1 MPPHGTACM
10 SYAPCAAPLTK
21 EQMFVSQ
28 HAPLH
33 YQQTINTPRLCLRFS
48 QRRIRFMTSSFV
60 VTFVV
65 ALPRPPLCLP
75 STHTL
80 PNSAACEWPP
90 GRTPRLGARRR
101 AWRARRA
108 TGRSRP
114 RRGIP
119 AGNSEQYF
127 VGDGKHWQALQHCP
141 SGTVIASV
149 TYRKVG
155 RWQEPRC
162 GLRSAIAPHHC
173 TDHPGAALDDVASPV
188 PHSAFFSPH
197 LLRCG
202 QKSPV
207 AGTKALLRHV
217 LPTSAAGNG
226 AQGRAI

>member
-1 MPPHGTACM
+1 
-10 SYAPCAAPLTK
+10 
-21 EQMFVSQ
+21 
-28 HAPLH
+28 
-33 YQQTINTPRLCLRFS
+33 
-48 QRRIRFMTSSFV
+48 MTSSFV

-141 SGTVIASV
+141 GGTVVASV
-149 TYRKVG
+149 IYLPESRSMAGASLRFTQRDRASPLYG
-155 RWQEPRC
+155 SPRC
-162 GLRSAIAPHHC
+162 RSARCRVTGPTQC
-173 TDHPGAALDDVASPV
+173 VLQPPSFEMRSKVASSRDEGASTTCLADV
-188 PHSAFFSPH
+188 RRRQRRSGQGYLVGDTKFASRRHEFAFFSNRT
-197 LLRCG
+197 RC
-202 QKSPV
+202 
-207 AGTKALLRHV
+207 TR
-217 LPTSAAGNG
+217 SAAE
-226 AQGRAI
+226 IV